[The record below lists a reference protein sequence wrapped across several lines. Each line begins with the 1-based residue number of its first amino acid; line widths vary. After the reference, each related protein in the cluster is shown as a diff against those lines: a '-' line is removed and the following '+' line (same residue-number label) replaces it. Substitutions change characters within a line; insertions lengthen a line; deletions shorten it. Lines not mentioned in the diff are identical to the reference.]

1 MAVFIEARTEPF
13 AARREE
19 IANGIR
25 DHGRSH
31 QSVRRPTRGY
41 QLKEDV
47 FAVIRVMGPDGQFM
61 PVIDAAGEEYS
72 VETNSGMT
80 TSYSNF
86 FIQSVSEQRQEKQQ
100 IVETFGDSWIFF
112 FGEAPRLLQ
121 VGGYLLNTAD
131 FNWRAEF
138 WENYDRYFRGTR
150 LVELGARLYLMYDDI
165 IVEGYLI
172 SAAAQESTAPAPAV
186 LQFNFQMFVTGY
198 TNISKI
204 GDPNFPT
211 PTNVDYAQLS
221 SYDQAIQDWQRN
233 RNLQRN
239 IAGETI
245 NAANRRAYQ
254 LGVGA
259 LLADSIRA
267 NMVNAGDPSISAF
280 VARAYMATRAVATLA
295 QLASSPD
302 SATNA
307 SVNPYEGVSMQGPM
321 RQQFTHNIDEYV
333 SSGEESRYAN
343 RHFAHELSMAE
354 RWQEMD
360 SQMDAGLDGMT
371 SGGSDAGG
379 SEFWD
384 VMGRAGRTQQQI
396 IENGGDRL
404 VSQNINRGMLIGAA
418 SRSGNQAALARSVPF
433 GMMVMPGEML

>member
-1 MAVFIEARTEPF
+1 
-13 AARREE
+13 
-19 IANGIR
+19 
-25 DHGRSH
+25 
-31 QSVRRPTRGY
+31 
-41 QLKEDV
+41 
-47 FAVIRVMGPDGQFM
+47 MGPDGQFM

-80 TSYSNF
+80 TAYSNF

-100 IVETFGDSWIFF
+100 IVETFGDSLIFF
-112 FGEAPRLLQ
+112 FGEAPRMLQ
-121 VGGYLLNTAD
+121 VSGYLLNTID

-172 SAAAQESTAPAPAV
+172 NAAAQETSAPVPAV

-204 GDPNFPT
+204 GDPNFPAT
-211 PTNVDYAQLS
+211 SSLDYAQLS

-233 RNLQRN
+233 RNLQREV
-239 IAGETI
+239 ASETI
-245 NAANRRAYQ
+245 NAANRKAYQ
-254 LGVGA
+254 LGMSA
-259 LLADSIRA
+259 ILTDSLRA

-280 VARAYMATRAVATLA
+280 VARAYMATRSIATMA
-295 QLASSPD
+295 QWASNPA

-307 SVNPYEGVSMQGPM
+307 PSNPYEGVSMQGPM
-321 RQQFTHNIDEYV
+321 RQQFTSNIDEYI
-333 SSGEESRYAN
+333 GQPEPMTAKELAN
-343 RHFAHELSMAE
+343 PLSMAE
-354 RWQEMD
+354 RWQSMD
-360 SQMDAGLDGMT
+360 YLMDLGIDEMT
-371 SGGSDAGG
+371 SCGSDAGG

-384 VMGRAGRTQQQI
+384 VMGRAGRAQQQI
-396 IENGGDRL
+396 MESGGDRL
-404 VSQNINRGMLIGAA
+404 VAQNINRGMLIGAA

-433 GMMVMPGEML
+433 GMMVMPGDME